1 MHAKISVT
9 VDSVV
14 FCKFKNRFKIV
25 LVKRKNDPFKDN
37 WALPGGFVEQEEHL
51 PDAAKREL
59 KEETGLAVEKNQQ
72 IGTFGTPGRDPRGR
86 TISVVYL
93 SLIELEEKL
102 TAADDA
108 AEAAWFDIDN
118 LPDLAFDHS
127 EIIKTANQYL

>member
-1 MHAKISVT
+1 
-9 VDSVV
+9 
-14 FCKFKNRFKIV
+14 
-25 LVKRKNDPFKDN
+25 
-37 WALPGGFVEQEEHL
+37 LPGGFVEQEEDL

-59 KEETGLAVEKNQQ
+59 KEETGLSVEKNEQ

-93 SLIELEEKL
+93 SLIEHEEKL
-102 TAADDA
+102 NAADDA
-108 AEAAWFDIDN
+108 AEADWFDIDN